1 MPLAHLVLLFALAL
15 AGAGCSGEDAA
26 DRTTTGVVDTTA
38 PPAATSTTVTTTL
51 PPTTT
56 TTTLPPLVDSYG
68 LGLGFHLGAAD
79 QTAGLFVELV
89 TYENFYEGRI
99 PEVTVLPSPRWIAE
113 VRVGHD
119 LFANW
124 GSGEIDPSDPQPVVD
139 EVWPLVA
146 GSITI
151 LELPPRAGPCGE
163 ARALLVGVEAVTGDG
178 TRIHLGDFEVRNEW
192 WGCGVA

>member
-1 MPLAHLVLLFALAL
+1 MNRPLLAFPVVLCTALL
-15 AGAGCSGEDAA
+15 GVAGCSGGDAVTTIVTSLP
-26 DRTTTGVVDTTA
+26 TTT
-38 PPAATSTTVTTTL
+38 TTTSI
-51 PPTTT
+51 PAT

-89 TYENFYEGRI
+89 TYQNFYEGRI

-113 VRVGHD
+113 VRIGHD

-124 GSGEIDPSDPQPVVD
+124 GSGGFASSGPQPVVD
-139 EVWPLVA
+139 EVWPVVA

-163 ARALLVGVEAVTGDG
+163 ARALLVGLEAVTGDG
-178 TRIHLGDFEVRNEW
+178 TPVHLGDFEVRNEW
-192 WGCGVA
+192 WGCGLA